1 MNGCYKKNKARQI
14 FRFSG
19 KRIALFF
26 CNTCF
31 EIRPFALLPTYSS
44 LKFSFFFVSQ
54 RIFYAVA
61 IPGNITLKLSHSSKI
76 FVSITK

>member
-14 FRFSG
+14 FRFFG

-26 CNTCF
+26 CNTRF
-31 EIRPFALLPTYSS
+31 EIRPFALLLTNSS
-44 LKFSFFFVSQ
+44 LEFSFFFVSQ

-61 IPGNITLKLSHSSKI
+61 IPGNITLKLSHSLK
-76 FVSITK
+76 FFFSITK

>member
-1 MNGCYKKNKARQI
+1 MNRCYKKTKARQI
-14 FRFSG
+14 FRFSR

-31 EIRPFALLPTYSS
+31 EIRCFTLLPTNSS
-44 LKFSFFFVSQ
+44 LEFSFFFVSQ

-61 IPGNITLKLSHSSKI
+61 IPGNITLKLSHSLKI